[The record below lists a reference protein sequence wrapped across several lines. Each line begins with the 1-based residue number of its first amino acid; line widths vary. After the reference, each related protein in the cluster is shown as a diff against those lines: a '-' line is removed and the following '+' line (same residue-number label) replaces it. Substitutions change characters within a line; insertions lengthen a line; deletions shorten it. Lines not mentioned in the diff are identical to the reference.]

1 MAAKRAKG
9 RGSSRGGAGEA
20 RSTLANDITGVL
32 VAVVSIAMLF
42 SLVSPSSAPVTHA
55 MGEALILGF
64 GSGAMLVPIALF
76 VFAVTFFVRTEN
88 PVSSRIAL
96 GLGMIVLAILS
107 ILSSN
112 AVGAESNP
120 GVVFNADALASAGG
134 YVGSGVAWVLLS
146 LFGHVVTLVLLCGV
160 IVAGVIV
167 CGFSI
172 SDAVGKLQDKASAAA
187 ERMEER
193 RSERLANP
201 MPPASRVKAPKP
213 ARPAKE
219 SRGKS
224 EAPQTTFIGA
234 RKTSVLRRDADK
246 TQLVEPAAKT
256 TLLSRKRKA
265 AKPKPNE
272 DEPELLPFDEGATV
286 VGVPS
291 VDEPVSTSSDAARGN
306 VPAFLQNKS
315 TVVKGAE
322 KAGSGDNKTPS
333 KKSSKIAETPVVSPS
348 GDDGAVLPPISMI
361 NFNPDSATSAATSEQ
376 LGEVAEKLQSTLE
389 EFGLTSRVAGWV
401 AGPSVTT
408 FKIEMGEGERV
419 NKITN
424 LQDDIALSLAAKS
437 VRIFAPIPGT
447 SLVGIEIPNSKTQPV
462 YLGDVLP
469 FVKGGPLEAA
479 FGRDS
484 EGKPVVVDIA
494 SLPHLLVAGTT
505 GSGKSVLLNS
515 IVMTML
521 MRATPEELRLIMV
534 DPKRV
539 EFTFYAGLP
548 HLYVP
553 VVTEPRQ
560 ATSALQWGVTEME
573 RRLKVF
579 EHYKVRD
586 IRSFNGQVEG
596 GRLSEME
603 NPPKKMP
610 YFVIVI
616 DELSDLMMVAGKDVE
631 ASIVR
636 IAQLGRA
643 AGIHLIVATQRPS
656 ADVVTGLIK
665 ANIDN
670 RVALS
675 VDNSI
680 NSRIILDQTGAERL
694 MGKGDMLYKLRGRRP
709 KRAQACFV
717 SEPEVEKVVEFI
729 KEHHEADYH
738 EDILS
743 VVAPGKPGASLDV
756 AEDDDP
762 LVWEAAQIVVDSQ
775 LGSTSGLQRRLKV
788 GYARAGRIMDMLEQ
802 KGVVGPPDGAKPRE
816 VLLDADGLEEL
827 KSAESAYREV
837 E

>member
-9 RGSSRGGAGEA
+9 RGSSRGGVGEA

-55 MGEALILGF
+55 MGEALVLGF

-120 GVVFNADALASAGG
+120 DIVFNADALASAGG

-224 EAPQTTFIGA
+224 EAPQTTFIGT

-265 AKPKPNE
+265 AKPKSNE

-291 VDEPVSTSSDAARGN
+291 VDEPVSTSLDAARGN

-315 TVVKGAE
+315 TVVKRAE
-322 KAGSGDNKTPS
+322 KARSGDNKTPS

>member
-1 MAAKRAKG
+1 MAAKR
-9 RGSSRGGAGEA
+9 GSGNKSRGASRVPDEGA
-20 RSTLANDITGVL
+20 RSALVNDITGVA
-32 VAVVSIAMLF
+32 VAVAAVAMLF
-42 SLVSPSSAPVTHA
+42 SLVAPTSAPVTHA
-55 MGEALILGF
+55 MGEALVAGF
-64 GSGAMLVPIALF
+64 GAGAMLVPIALF
-76 VFAVTFFVRTEN
+76 SFAVTFFVRTET
-88 PVSSRIAL
+88 PVSGRVAT
-96 GLGMIVLAILS
+96 GLSLIVLAVLS
-107 ILSSN
+107 ILSCG
-112 AVGAESNP
+112 VEGADATP
-120 GVVFNADALASAGG
+120 TVVFAPATLEGAGG
-134 YVGSGVAWVLLS
+134 YVGGGVAWVLLS
-146 LFGHVVTLVLLCGV
+146 LFGRPVALVVLLGLV
-160 IVAGVIV
+160 VAGLVV

-172 SDAVGKLQDKASAAA
+172 SRMVGSLQDKASDAK
-187 ERMEER
+187 ERIADR
-193 RSERLANP
+193 RSSRIADP
-201 MPPASRVKAPKP
+201 TPATPVRVRQPKPTPKPSRSKGAPPA
-213 ARPAKE
+213 
-219 SRGKS
+219 
-224 EAPQTTFIGA
+224 TTFIGA
-234 RKTSVLRRDADK
+234 RKTSVLRREGDETTPLRK
-246 TQLVEPAAKT
+246 PART
-256 TLLSRKRKA
+256 SLLSRPKRSGSDEAKA
-265 AKPKPNE
+265 RDDVGRALPVVDRPE
-272 DEPELLPFDEGATV
+272 DVAPAGTDASPDRDVAAGRGSVPEFLK
-286 VGVPS
+286 S
-291 VDEPVSTSSDAARGN
+291 RSTKMD
-306 VPAFLQNKS
+306 
-315 TVVKGAE
+315 TAE
-322 KAGSGDNKTPS
+322 KASSRKGTAASKDLPKVAPASTGDV
-333 KKSSKIAETPVVSPS
+333 E
-348 GDDGAVLPPISMI
+348 LPPISMI
-361 NFNPDSATSAATSEQ
+361 KFNPDSATSAASSDQ
-376 LGEVAEKLQSTLE
+376 LAEVGQKLQATLE
-389 EFGLTSRVAGWV
+389 EFGLSSRVSGWV

-447 SLVGIEIPNSKTQPV
+447 SLVGIEIPNAKTQPV
-462 YLGDVLP
+462 FLGDVLP
-469 FVKGGPLEAA
+469 YAKGGPLEAA

-515 IVMTML
+515 IVMSML
-521 MRATPEELRLIMV
+521 MRATPDELRLIMV

-560 ATSALQWGVTEME
+560 AVSALQWGVTEME

-586 IRSFNGQVEG
+586 IRSYNEKVEG
-596 GRLSEME
+596 GALGEDDRR
-603 NPPKKMP
+603 PKKMP

-631 ASIVR
+631 SSIVR

-675 VDNSI
+675 VDNGT
-680 NSRIILDQTGAERL
+680 NSRIILDQNGAERL
-694 MGKGDMLYKLRGRRP
+694 LGKGDMLYKLRGRRP

-717 SEPEVEKVVEFI
+717 SEAEVERVVDFI

-743 VVAPGKPGASLDV
+743 AVVPGKPGASPTDA

-816 VLLDADGLEEL
+816 VLLDSEGLEGL
-827 KSAESAYREV
+827 KAADAQFREV
-837 E
+837 R